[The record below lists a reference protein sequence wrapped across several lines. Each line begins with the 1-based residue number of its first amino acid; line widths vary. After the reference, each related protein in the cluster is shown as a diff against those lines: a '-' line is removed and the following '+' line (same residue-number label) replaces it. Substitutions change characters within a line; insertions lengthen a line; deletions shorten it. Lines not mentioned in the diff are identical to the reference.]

1 MESNV
6 DLSQLAL
13 ELIAPRSW
21 IFLLQF
27 RFYTRFLCAQSL
39 IECVSGRSSALHRAL
54 LFPVGFRAG
63 ARPVS
68 LSPIDADME
77 GRRCVYHTLQRA
89 GVCPLVY
96 ATGVLSL
103 DIRYRKWARL
113 NKFRLWNV
121 QCRCF
126 LPVGPGGT
134 LPKAPAS
141 HTPELGPPLF

>member
-13 ELIAPRSW
+13 ELIAPRTW

-39 IECVSGRSSALHRAL
+39 IECVRGRSSALHRAL

-77 GRRCVYHTLQRA
+77 RGRGGSPQQQRGYIPA
-89 GVCPLVY
+89 LRPALAPRDVRPEV
-96 ATGVLSL
+96 A
-103 DIRYRKWARL
+103 A
-113 NKFRLWNV
+113 
-121 QCRCF
+121 
-126 LPVGPGGT
+126 PG
-134 LPKAPAS
+134 L
-141 HTPELGPPLF
+141 